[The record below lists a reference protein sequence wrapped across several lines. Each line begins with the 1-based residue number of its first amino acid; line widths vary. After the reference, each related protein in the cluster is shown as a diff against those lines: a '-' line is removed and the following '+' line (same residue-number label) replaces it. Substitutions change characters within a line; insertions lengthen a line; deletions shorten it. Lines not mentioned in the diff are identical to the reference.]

1 MKLDYRCES
10 AAEIAKIMYTKWDL
24 GLKGGAVVGNPIPD
38 EYALDYD
45 EMDKVICAAIEEA
58 DEKGVRGKAI
68 TPFLLARIKDMTE
81 GVSFASNL
89 QLAYN
94 NARLA
99 SEVAVELSK
108 LG

>member
-1 MKLDYRCES
+1 M
-10 AAEIAKIMYTKWDL
+10 
-24 GLKGGAVVGNPIPD
+24 GNPIPD